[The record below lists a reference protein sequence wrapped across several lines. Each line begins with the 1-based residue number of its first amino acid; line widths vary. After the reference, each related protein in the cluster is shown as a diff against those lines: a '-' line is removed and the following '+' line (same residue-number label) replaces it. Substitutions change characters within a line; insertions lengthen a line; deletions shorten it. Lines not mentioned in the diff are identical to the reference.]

1 MNLLWE
7 ALANAFEH
15 DHAAARGEM
24 NARALIV
31 FKHESKLGNARAA
44 QLFDL
49 VKVEKKEGVDYPRS
63 FEDYTITPLEVI
75 RREVEKIAL
84 NKIEVNALI

>member
-1 MNLLWE
+1 M
-7 ALANAFEH
+7 NAFAH

-31 FKHESKLGNARAA
+31 FKHESKLGNARSS

-49 VKVEKKEGVDYPRS
+49 VKIEKKDNVVFPRS
-63 FEDYTITPLEVI
+63 FEDYKITIDKNNLPDGVS
-75 RREVEKIAL
+75 VEEMI
-84 NKIEVNALI
+84 